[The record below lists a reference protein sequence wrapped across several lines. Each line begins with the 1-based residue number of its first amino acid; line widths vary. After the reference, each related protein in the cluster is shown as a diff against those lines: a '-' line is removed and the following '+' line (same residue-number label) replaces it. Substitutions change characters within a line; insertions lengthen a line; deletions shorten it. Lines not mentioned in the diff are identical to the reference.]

1 VTPQPAQSERE
12 AHSIEELRDEVRA
25 LRERVRL
32 YEAVLVT
39 GPIFVHVYD
48 RKMNSRWST
57 SMLRPELGYQPSELM
72 SGEQNYAFVHPE
84 DRLGAQAGAEQLLQ
98 GDRYA
103 PRRIRVRNAEGEW
116 RWLAIIA
123 ADLLDD
129 PDVGSIVVH
138 AWDITDEVA
147 REQEIDASRR
157 LLASLIDTLDEG
169 VVVVSEG
176 TVAFANAKI
185 SQFFPAVGDHQQ
197 LIGRPAG
204 DMHEAF
210 SQAMVDPEAFV
221 EAGWRIVAT
230 GEVVRGRLVETADG
244 RIFEQNFLPIHVGG
258 RLTSRMWVYRDVTAQ
273 RQFERR
279 QKRLLE
285 MEREARLSAEQQN
298 ERLRELDELKTEFVA
313 TVSHELRTPLSALRS
328 YIELL
333 LDPDGG
339 PLSEEQREI
348 AGAAERGALR
358 LGRLVDD
365 LLVLAKLQSRS
376 LRIERSRVDVPGV
389 VAEAIDEV
397 SRIASRE
404 VRITTDF
411 VPGPSIDTDRVRLTQ
426 IVSNLVGNAAKF
438 ARQEVRCSAH
448 PARDHWVIEVRDDGP
463 GIRAEDLERVFEPFF
478 RGDYFG
484 GDRRQG
490 TGLGLPISSQLAE
503 LMGGSLEIA
512 NNDAGGAIARL
523 SLPFDHQQDEDERD

>member
-1 VTPQPAQSERE
+1 MPGSAGGDLERL
-12 AHSIEELRDEVRA
+12 SVRELRDQVRV

-48 RKMNSRWST
+48 REMNSRWST
-57 SMLRPELGYQPSELM
+57 STLRPELGYQPSELL

-84 DRLGAQAGAEQLLQ
+84 DRPGAMLLAERLLQ
-98 GDRYA
+98 GDSHA
-103 PRRIRVRNAEGEW
+103 PRRIRVRNAQGEW

-138 AWDITDEVA
+138 SWDVTEEVA
-147 REQEIDASRR
+147 REEEIDASRR

-169 VVVVSEG
+169 VVVVSDG

-185 SQFFPAVGDHQQ
+185 SQFFPLVGDHLQ
-197 LIGRPAG
+197 LIGRRA
-204 DMHEAF
+204 DELQEEF
-210 SQAMVDPEAFV
+210 SQGMADPEAFV
-221 EAGWRIVAT
+221 ESGLRVVAA
-230 GEVVRGRLVETADG
+230 GEVVRGRYVEAAEG
-244 RIFEQNFLPIHVGG
+244 RVFEQTFLPIHVGG
-258 RLTSRMWVYRDVTAQ
+258 RLTSRMWVYRDVTGQ
-273 RQFERR
+273 RQLERR

-285 MEREARLSAEQQN
+285 MERESRLSAEQQN
-298 ERLRELDELKTEFVA
+298 ERLRELDELKTELVA

-333 LDPDGG
+333 LDPDGE
-339 PLSEEQREI
+339 PLSEEQHEI
-348 AGAAERGALR
+348 AGAAQRGALR

-376 LRIERSRVDVPGV
+376 LRIERSRVDVRGA
-389 VAEAIDEV
+389 VAEGIDEV
-397 SRIASRE
+397 RRGASRD
-404 VRITTDF
+404 VRITTEF

-438 ARQEVRCSAH
+438 ARQDVRCSAH
-448 PARDHWVIEVRDDGP
+448 PAGDHWVIEVSDDGP
-463 GIRAEDLERVFEPFF
+463 GIGAEDLAHVFEPFF

-503 LMGGSLEIA
+503 LMGGSLEIT
-512 NNDAGGAIARL
+512 NSEAGGAIARL
-523 SLPFDHQQDEDERD
+523 SLPFEHQQGDDERD